1 MVVTQ
6 KDSQLSVIDL
16 RDRSADRPFLIVHSS
31 DEMYGADRML
41 LEFVAAL
48 PARVQARVQVWLPSD
63 VEHGGSSLCTEL
75 EKRGIAFRHLD
86 LPILR
91 RRYLTVRGLAGV
103 AQRWRNVRREV
114 EALDPEQLL
123 LATSAVLPLV
133 VGMRRRSRTKVI
145 LHLQEIWGE
154 REGRVLG
161 QMARRVDQI
170 IAISKAAR
178 ASLPEKLQER
188 ADVVPNGTLDPGL
201 VTPVSERSGEL
212 VFLIASRWNSWKGHE
227 VLLQAWEQAGGPGR
241 LMILGGPPSLGQ
253 AVDVRGMVAASSVRD
268 TITIV
273 GEVADTGAQ
282 IDQADVVIVPSTSP
296 EPFGLVTIE
305 AFAHGRPVI
314 ATAAGGSAE
323 IVSEGTGWLVPP
335 GDVQALA
342 EILHGLDRWAVNRS
356 GVRARERFEDR
367 YSIGAFGA
375 GLRAA
380 LGLAGQELVADLTD
394 HPVAAIDAP
403 ESTAPVAP

>member
-1 MVVTQ
+1 MVVTRQ
-6 KDSQLSVIDL
+6 AQQLSVIDL
-16 RDRSADRPFLIVHSS
+16 RANPSERPFLIVHSS

-48 PARVQARVQVWLPSD
+48 PAHVQARVQVWLPTD
-63 VEHGGSSLCTEL
+63 FEHNGSSLCTEL
-75 EKRGIAFRHLD
+75 DKRGIAFRHLD

-91 RRYLTVRGLAGV
+91 RRYLNARGLAGV
-103 AQRWRNVRREV
+103 AQRWAQVRREV
-114 EALDPEQLL
+114 AELDPEHLL

-133 VGMRRRSRTKVI
+133 VGLRRRSRTKVL
-145 LHLQEIWGE
+145 LHLQEIWGG

-161 QMARRVDQI
+161 VMAGRVDQI
-170 IAISKAAR
+170 IAISQAAR
-178 ASLPEKLQER
+178 DSLPERLQGR
-188 ADVVPNGTLDPGL
+188 AVVVPNGTVDPG
-201 VTPVSERSGEL
+201 VVAPVSERSGEL

-241 LMILGGPPSLGQ
+241 LLILGGPPSLGK

-273 GEVADTGAQ
+273 GEVPDTGAQ

-296 EPFGLVTIE
+296 EPFGLVSIE

-335 GDVQALA
+335 GDAQALA
-342 EILHGLDRWAVNRS
+342 EILHGLDRWVVNRS

-367 YSIGAFGA
+367 YSITAFGA

-380 LGLAGQELVADLTD
+380 LGMAQADVVADLTD
-394 HPVAAIDAP
+394 QPVGEPGI
-403 ESTAPVAP
+403 TAPVAP